1 MKFNLKLK
9 VIIAFLLLSLNP
21 IALLAYFSIYTIKE
35 SGRQLINQTISELER
50 EEEEKL
56 IKQAEYYAKRVSTF
70 LKERE
75 KDLLELASMK
85 LEQNNIM
92 KFWQKKK
99 SKVWYGEKKGNVI
112 IDRYEMLPLYK
123 EIAVI
128 DKEGNEV
135 ILLKDGKIVGK
146 EGLRNV
152 KKPAN
157 TTYKNEDYFLQT
169 MKLKEGEIYVSSL
182 KGFAMTKKDQI
193 GDTKK
198 PEDVGGGKRYDGVI
212 RFSMPLFK
220 NGSFDGILTIA
231 LDHIHL
237 QELSIHL
244 VPGYGE
250 IVNFS
255 SYESGNYAF
264 IFDHNGWIITH
275 PKYWDFPGV
284 WKDGTE
290 KKYMSEKSTK
300 KEIEEGILGFNLD
313 YAGFLSE
320 GYPKAASDVRK
331 KKSGIVTV
339 TNVGGIKKV
348 MAYAPIIYDTKPFN
362 KYGIFGG
369 FTLGANFDEFVT
381 PAKKA
386 ENALSAILRN
396 YEKKAVLLFFA
407 FFVFVSILGYAFSK
421 HITEP
426 VVKLAQK
433 IPFIGE
439 IEFEN
444 WEKIKRSDEIGELA
458 EAFYNMNQ
466 QINKQKK
473 ELLNSMK
480 ELEKT
485 KKMLEEYNL
494 YLKQKIELLKDEEF
508 RRVDKLSS
516 IGQLASGIAH
526 EIRNPLTG
534 VMLMLDDLHDRIK
547 DIESKELIAAA
558 LHELERLERLVAM
571 LLDFASPKTNVTTLI
586 NVDSMLDEIFL
597 LVKKMC
603 DKKHINV
610 ERKRLLIPGFIKG
623 DLDKMKQAFLNI
635 ILNAIQH
642 TYIGGKITIESK
654 LEIAQGRH
662 YIVVSVSDTGP
673 GIKEADIEKIFE
685 PFYTLREGGTGLG
698 LAISKSIINEHNG
711 TIFAKN
717 TENGAVF
724 EVWLPEE
731 RT

>member
-9 VIIAFLLLSLNP
+9 VIIAFLLLSLIP
-21 IALLAYFSIYTIKE
+21 IGLLAYFSFYTIKE
-35 SGRQLINQTISELER
+35 SGRQLINQTISELEK
-50 EEEEKL
+50 EEEERL
-56 IKQAEYYAKRVSTF
+56 IRQAEYYAKRVSNF

-75 KDLLELASMK
+75 QDLIELASMK
-85 LEQNNIM
+85 LDQNNI
-92 KFWQKKK
+92 KNFWQRKK
-99 SKVWYGEKKGNVI
+99 SKVWYSVKKGNI
-112 IDRYEMLPLYK
+112 IVDKHDMLPLYK

-128 DKEGNEV
+128 DKEGKEI
-135 ILLKDGKIVGK
+135 ILLKDGKIVGE

-152 KKPAN
+152 KTPEN
-157 TTYKNEDYFLQT
+157 TTYKKEDYFLQT
-169 MKLKEGEIYVSSL
+169 MKLKEGEIYVSTL

-193 GDTKK
+193 GDAKR
-198 PEDVGGGKRYDGVI
+198 PEDVCGGKRYDGVI

-220 NGSFDGILTIA
+220 NGSFDGVITIA
-231 LDHIHL
+231 LDHTHL

-244 VPGYGE
+244 IPRYGE
-250 IVNFS
+250 IVSFS
-255 SYESGNYAF
+255 SYDSGNYAF

-290 KKYMSEKSTK
+290 KKYMTDKSTK
-300 KEIEEGILGFNLD
+300 KEIEEGIVGFNLD

-320 GYPKAASDVRK
+320 GYPKAANDVRK

-348 MAYAPIIYDTKPFN
+348 MAYAPIIYNTKPFD
-362 KYGIFGG
+362 KYGVFGG
-369 FTLGANFDEFVT
+369 FTLGANFDEFIT

-386 ENALSAILRN
+386 ENALNTILKN
-396 YEKKAVLLFFA
+396 YEKKAGLLFFA
-407 FFVFVSILGYAFSK
+407 FFAFVSILGYVFSK

-426 VVKLAQK
+426 IVKLARK

-439 IEFEN
+439 IDFEN

-458 EAFYNMNQ
+458 EAFYNMNH
-466 QINKQKK
+466 QINEQKG

-480 ELEKT
+480 ELEKA

-508 RRVDKLSS
+508 RRVDRLSS

-534 VMLMLDDLHDRIK
+534 VMLLLDDIHDRIK
-547 DIESKELIAAA
+547 DVESKELIASA

-586 NVDSMLDEIFL
+586 NIDSMLDEIFL

-603 DKKHINV
+603 DKKNINV

-623 DLDKMKQAFLNI
+623 DLDKIKQAFLNI

-642 TYIGGKITIESK
+642 TYDGGKITIESR
-654 LEIAQGRH
+654 LETAQDKN

-717 TENGAVF
+717 KDNGAVF